1 MYEEHDTK
9 NRLYRIWSE
18 MKRRCENSDR
28 HNYRNYGGRGIK
40 VCQEWKSSFETFRE
54 WALNNGYSDE
64 LSIDRID
71 NGGNYEPS
79 NCHWVTDKEQANNK
93 RSNKL
98 IAYKGEKHTLAQW
111 CYIFGLDYS
120 VVYMRLYRNHLSFE
134 EAIKKGN
141 KVERKLTFKGKT
153 QSMSEWTREL
163 GFKKNTLYNRLN
175 KLGWT
180 VERALST
187 PELGYSWRDALQEE
201 V

>member
-1 MYEEHDTK
+1 MYEERDTK

-28 HNYRNYGGRGIK
+28 PNYRNYGGRGIK
-40 VCQEWKSSFETFRE
+40 VCQEWKNSFETFKE

-71 NGGNYEPS
+71 NAGNYEPS
-79 NCHWVTDKEQANNK
+79 NCHWVTVKAQANNK
-93 RSNKL
+93 RSNNL

-111 CYIFGLDYS
+111 CEIFGLDYS

-141 KVERKLTFKGKT
+141 RVERKLTFKGKT

-163 GFKKNTLYNRLN
+163 GFKKNTLDNRLN

-187 PELGYSWRDALQEE
+187 PELGYCWRDALR
-201 V
+201 

>member
-28 HNYRNYGGRGIK
+28 PNYRNYGRRGIK
-40 VCQEWKSSFETFRE
+40 VCQEWKNSFETFRE

-71 NGGNYEPS
+71 NDGNYEPS
-79 NCHWVTDKEQANNK
+79 NCHWVTDKEQANK
-93 RSNKL
+93 RSSKL
-98 IAYKGEKHTLAQW
+98 IAYKSKKHALAQW
-111 CYIFGLDYS
+111 CEIFGLDYS

-141 KVERKLTFKGKT
+141 RVERRLTFKGKT

-163 GFKKNTLYNRLN
+163 GFKKNTLDNRLN

-187 PELGYSWRDALQEE
+187 PELGYHWRDALQEE

>member
-1 MYEEHDTK
+1 MYEEHNTK
-9 NRLYRIWSE
+9 NRLYRIWTE

-28 HNYRNYGGRGIK
+28 PNYRNYGGRGIK
-40 VCQEWKSSFETFRE
+40 VCQEWKNSFETFRE
-54 WALNNGYSDE
+54 WALSNGYSDE

-71 NGGNYEPS
+71 NDDNYEPS
-79 NCHWVTDKEQANNK
+79 NCHWVTDREQSNNK

-98 IAYKGEKHTLAQW
+98 IVYKGEKHTLAQW
-111 CYIFGLDYS
+111 CEIFGLDYS
-120 VVYMRLYRNHLSFE
+120 VVYMRLHRNHLSFE

-141 KVERKLTFKGKT
+141 RVERKLTFKGKT
-153 QSMSEWTREL
+153 QSMSEWTKEL
-163 GFKKNTLYNRLN
+163 GFKQNTLDNRLN

-187 PELGYSWRDALQEE
+187 PELGYYWRDALKEE